1 MSKIIAQSKMKEK
14 NNECGKELYAANAV
28 KEFYTIFSDTLQKL

>member
-14 NNECGKELYAANAV
+14 TMSVGKNFYAANAV
-28 KEFYTIFSDTLQKL
+28 KEFYTIFSDVLQKL